1 MEDPSKIESSTLPFE
16 QHKLNLGF
24 LGFLDLIVLSSYQ
37 SWAPQ
42 CSHTC
47 VGGPKFIASIK
58 FPTKKIEGSFF
69 GNLIFEVG
77 IED

>member
-1 MEDPSKIESSTLPFE
+1 MLSNLLRKGGGFFKNGSSTLPYE
-16 QHKLNLGF
+16 QHKLN

-47 VGGPKFIASIK
+47 VGGPKFIASVN
-58 FPTKKIEGSFF
+58 FPTKK
-69 GNLIFEVG
+69 L
-77 IED
+77 EDYFLGT